1 MYSPSIALL
10 VSLAGWTAAEC
21 SRSTLQSAVDAYIG
35 AVKSGSSGLDVAA
48 YPENFNPSDF
58 KAGIHSK
65 PIKVSLSRSLLDTT
79 ACASFTE
86 IMAHENSPPMVIGTQ
101 MHYSGSKVTKM
112 ETIYNT
118 KENGWIADPA
128 VTFQFAS
135 KEKRDIIPDEK
146 RDTRTTIRGVADAY
160 LDRFSNV
167 SITIPRLSPCE
178 RLEGKMHVY
187 PDCTAGMPN
196 SPSMKMT
203 NRRYVIDEAFGTV
216 SVFLNFGAMPDSHE
230 YRVEGGKLRYVH
242 AITVAKGGGR
252 GRNRR

>member
-1 MYSPSIALL
+1 MYLPSLALL

-21 SRSTLQSAVDAYIG
+21 SRATLQQAVDAYLG
-35 AVKSGSSGLDVAA
+35 AVKSGNGALDVAT
-48 YPENFNPSDF
+48 YSENFNPSSL

-79 ACASFTE
+79 ACATFTE

-101 MHYSGSKVTKM
+101 IHWSGSKISKM
-112 ETIYNT
+112 ETLYTT

-128 VTFQFAS
+128 VTYQFAS
-135 KEKRDIIPDEK
+135 KESRDIIPADK
-146 RDTRTTIRGVADAY
+146 RDTRATIKAVADAY
-160 LDRFSNV
+160 LDRFSNGSV
-167 SITIPRLSPCE
+167 VIPKASPCE
-178 RLEGKMHVY
+178 RLEGKMRVY

-203 NRRYVIDEAFGTV
+203 NRRYVIDEDFGTV

-230 YRVEGGKLRYVH
+230 YRVEGGKLRFVH

-252 GRNRR
+252 GRK